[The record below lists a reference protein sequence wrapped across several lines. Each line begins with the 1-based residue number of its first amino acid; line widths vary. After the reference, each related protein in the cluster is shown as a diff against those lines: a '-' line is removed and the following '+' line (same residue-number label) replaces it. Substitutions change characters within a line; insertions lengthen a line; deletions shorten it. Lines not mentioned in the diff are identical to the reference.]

1 MPFGMSGSVFS
12 KLFLKM
18 LLDIIVDIVGEI
30 VISISRLH
38 VMPNRM

>member
-1 MPFGMSGSVFS
+1 MPFGMSGPVFS

-18 LLDIIVDIVGEI
+18 LLHIIIDIVGEI
-30 VISISRLH
+30 VISRLH